1 MRVARNDEEMR
12 DGYARAKSEAQTAFG
27 SAEIYVE
34 KYIENPKHIEVKFLE
49 IIMEILFTSMSVT
62 VQYNDVIKKS
72 LKLRQPWDFHWT
84 SVTKYVKQQSNFVK
98 MLAMLMLVQ
107 LSFLLKMINF
117 ISLK

>member
-1 MRVARNDEEMR
+1 
-12 DGYARAKSEAQTAFG
+12 
-27 SAEIYVE
+27 
-34 KYIENPKHIEVKFLE
+34 
-49 IIMEILFTSMSVT
+49 MEILFTSMSVT